1 MVCGRCFFGNMD
13 TFYVRIGSFC
23 EVLLLLSNVLKK
35 YFLLNV
41 QKQLRISRI
50 ENNNYLWFEIVVIS
64 LDLIVLDLQQ
74 QFHQARSYYVY
85 VVHVVH
91 VNMSIVFFFNTHIV
105 AKISKTQFCC
115 LCPILLLLTPHQSN
129 NLHSSLLMKTSCC
142 CCCCCDT
149 IIFYI
154 NHCQKQGILQQYKLL
169 FKSAQ
174 AWLKCNLVVYK
185 IQSQNK
191 LQIYRWFKNCFQS
204 TVMEWLVQ
212 QMYLQHGCQYVYI
225 QCIQSQITLQ
235 VSFTFV
241 LIQDKL
247 IINIKKGDIT
257 LAQLHSLSSCGRFFS
272 SII

>member
-204 TVMEWLVQ
+204 TVMEWLFSMFTYSVFKVKQLFKLVLRLFQYKTSQ
-212 QMYLQHGCQYVYI
+212 Q
-225 QCIQSQITLQ
+225 
-235 VSFTFV
+235 
-241 LIQDKL
+241 LIQQ
-247 IINIKKGDIT
+247 KGDIT